1 MTTRHSTVGWWLCV
15 LCGMAALTGCAGAPR
30 ARPIPTSPVE
40 DTITA
45 ARKRLEGRW
54 ALESLQVMSLDGRKA
69 DIDATGVLTSDEF
82 GGLRIQYKLSDAG
95 QREMK
100 GLGIVSPNPEVS
112 TAGRVVIDV
121 QNQRITYMGEDAGKQ
136 ALGFD
141 ADVAARRAHPFAIE
155 RVRHY
160 TFEADGI
167 LRLSTRYDSGRE
179 ASVSRWKKV
188 S

>member
-1 MTTRHSTVGWWLCV
+1 MTTRHSTVGWWFSV
-15 LCGMAALTGCAGAPR
+15 LIGLAALAGCAGAPR
-30 ARPIPTSPVE
+30 SRPIPTSPVE

-45 ARKRLEGRW
+45 ARKKLEGRW
-54 ALESLQVMSLDGRKA
+54 ALESLQVMSVDGRKA
-69 DIDATGVLTSDEF
+69 GIDATGVLTSDEY
-82 GGLRIQYKLSDAG
+82 GGLQIEYKLSDDG
-95 QREMK
+95 LREMK
-100 GLGIVSPNPEVS
+100 GLGIISPNPIVS

-121 QNQRITYMGEDAGKQ
+121 QNQQITYMGDDAGKR

-141 ADVAARRAHPFAIE
+141 PDLAARRAHPFAIE

-160 TFEADGI
+160 AFETDGI
-167 LRLSTRYDSGRE
+167 LRLSTRYDNGRE